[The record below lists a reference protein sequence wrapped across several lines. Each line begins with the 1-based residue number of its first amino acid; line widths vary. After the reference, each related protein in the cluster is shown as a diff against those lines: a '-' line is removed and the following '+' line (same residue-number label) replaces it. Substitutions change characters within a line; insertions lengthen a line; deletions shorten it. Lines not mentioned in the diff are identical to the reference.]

1 MASVTST
8 GVGSGLDV
16 NSIVTSLMTLERR
29 PLNLL
34 EARAGTIQTCISAF
48 GALKGQVATLG
59 DLAARL
65 ADPANWNPTRID
77 STGSESVSASATSA
91 AVAGKHRLEVQQL
104 AQSQSLAS
112 GPYAATTSAVGTGS
126 LTIELGTT
134 AAGVFTPRSGA
145 APVTVTIGAG
155 QNTLAG
161 VRDAINAAKAGVTAS
176 IVTSGGS
183 SRLVLRGADGA
194 DSSVRITA
202 ADDDGNATDPAG
214 LSALAWDPAAAAG
227 AGRNLTQT
235 QAAQDALYTLD
246 GLSLASATNSP
257 TGVLDGV
264 TLQLKKVT
272 TTPVDLTVSVETMA
286 VRKNVND
293 FVNAY
298 NSLSKLLVQ
307 QTQADPSGANRG
319 PLQADSTAV
328 ALLTSLRQMVTGTL
342 SGGGTGPASLN
353 AAGIELQRDGTL
365 AVKDTR
371 LTPLLEQPAQLARLF
386 GQVQSGADTSTQGMG
401 LRFKKWAGALTSD
414 SGSLAGRIEGLQ
426 RSVDLNQ
433 KQRESL
439 QDRLS
444 RTEERIRAQ
453 YQRLDTEMTRLNSEM
468 ARMRSTL
475 GIG

>member
-1 MASVTST
+1 LASVTST

-16 NSIVTSLMTLERR
+16 NGIVTSLMALERR

-34 EARAGTIQTCISAF
+34 EARAGTIQTRISAF
-48 GALKGQVATLG
+48 GALKGQVAALG
-59 DLAARL
+59 DLAAKL
-65 ADPANWNPTRID
+65 ADPATWNPTRID
-77 STGSESVSASATSA
+77 STSSDSVSATATSA

-104 AQSQSLAS
+104 AQAQSLAS
-112 GPYAATTSAVGTGS
+112 GSYAAATSTVGTGT
-126 LTIELGTT
+126 LTIALGTT
-134 AAGVFTPRSGA
+134 SGGVFTPRSGA
-145 APVTVTIGAG
+145 TPVTVTIGAG

-161 VRDAINAAKAGVTAS
+161 VRDAINASKAGVTAS

-194 DSSVRITA
+194 DASVRITA
-202 ADDDGNATDPAG
+202 SDDDGNATDAAG

-257 TGVLDGV
+257 TGVLEGV

-272 TTPVDLTVSVETMA
+272 TAPVDLTVSIETMA

-307 QTQADPSGANRG
+307 QTQADPSGVNRG

-328 ALLTSLRQMVTGTL
+328 ALLSSLRQMVTGTL
-342 SGGGTGPASLN
+342 SGGTGPASLN
-353 AAGIELQRDGTL
+353 AAGIEMQRDGTL
-365 AVKDTR
+365 AVKDAR
-371 LTPLLEQPAQLARLF
+371 LTPLLEQPSQLARLF
-386 GQVQSGADTSTQGMG
+386 GQAQSGGDTATLGLGHRFEEWADALTADT
-401 LRFKKWAGALTSD
+401 
-414 SGSLAGRIEGLQ
+414 GSLAGRIEGLQ

-433 KQRESL
+433 KQQESL
-439 QDRLS
+439 QDRLT
-444 RTEERIRAQ
+444 RTEDRIRAQ
-453 YQRLDTEMTRLNSEM
+453 YQRLDTEMTRLNAEM

-475 GIG
+475 GLA

>member
-16 NSIVTSLMTLERR
+16 NSIVSSLMSLERR

-34 EARAGTIQTCISAF
+34 EARASTIQTRISAF
-48 GALKGQVATLG
+48 GALKGQVASLG
-59 DLAARL
+59 DVAAKL

-77 STGSESVSASATSA
+77 GNGSDSVGATATSA
-91 AVAGKHRLEVQQL
+91 AAAGKHRLEVQQL

-112 GPYAATTSAVGTGS
+112 GPYAATTSKVGTGS

-134 AAGVFTPRSGA
+134 AAGVFTPRSGGK
-145 APVTVTIGAG
+145 PVTVTIGEG
-155 QNTLAG
+155 QGTLAG
-161 VRDAINAAKAGVTAS
+161 VRDAINAAKSGVTAS

-202 ADDDGNATDPAG
+202 ADDDGNATDAAG

-257 TGVLDGV
+257 TGVLEGV
-264 TLQLKKVT
+264 TLQLKKAT
-272 TTPVDLTVSVETMA
+272 TTPVDLTISVDTTA
-286 VRKNVND
+286 VRKNIND
-293 FVNAY
+293 FVSAY
-298 NSLSKLLVQ
+298 NSLNKLLVQ

-319 PLQADSTAV
+319 PLQADATAV

-342 SGGGTGPASLN
+342 AGGTAPATLN
-353 AAGIELQRDGTL
+353 AAGIEVQRDGSL
-365 AVKDTR
+365 AVKDAR
-371 LTPLLEQPAQLARLF
+371 LGPLLEQPSQLARLF
-386 GQVQSGADTSTQGMG
+386 GQAQRGADTSTQGLG
-401 LRFKKWAGALTSD
+401 LRLKQWTGALTST

-426 RSVDLNQ
+426 RSVDSNR
-433 KQRESL
+433 KQQDSL
-439 QDRLS
+439 QEKLT

-453 YQRLDTEMTRLNSEM
+453 YQRLDTEMTKLNSEM

>member
-16 NSIVTSLMTLERR
+16 NSIVTSLMALERR

-34 EARAGTIQTCISAF
+34 EARAGTIQTRISAF
-48 GALKGQVATLG
+48 GTLKGQVAALG
-59 DLAARL
+59 DLAAKL

-77 STGSESVSASATSA
+77 STGSESVTATATSA

-104 AQSQSLAS
+104 AQSQALAS

-145 APVTVTIGAG
+145 APVTVTVGAG

-161 VRDAINAAKAGVTAS
+161 VRDAINASKAGVTAS

-202 ADDDGNATDPAG
+202 ADDDGNATDAAG

-227 AGRNLTQT
+227 SGRNLSQT

-257 TGVLDGV
+257 TGVLEGV

-342 SGGGTGPASLN
+342 AGGPGPASLN

-386 GQVQSGADTSTQGMG
+386 GQVQSASDTSTQGLG
-401 LRFKKWAGALTSD
+401 LRFKQWAGALTSD
-414 SGSLAGRIEGLQ
+414 TGSLAGRIEGLK

-433 KQRESL
+433 KQQDNL